1 MAISNT
7 KIIKSFDLKDELNRD
22 IWFLDGDT
30 YKMKPEVRNALIEI
44 VENYVDFTDLDLDIE
59 DITLTGSLSN
69 YNWSDFS
76 DVDLHII
83 MDFPDGPNSLL
94 KKYLDSRRIIWNSLR
109 DVTIKDFDVEVYAQD
124 SSEPHFASGVYSVLY
139 NEWIVEPTKGEDIE
153 IDTEKLLSKAK
164 GWMEK
169 IDTIEVNAK
178 RKEPQ
183 EVLDD
188 IQQFKDKLKKYR
200 GSGLKD
206 EGEYSYENL
215 AFKFLR
221 RNDYLKKINDVRN
234 ELIDKTLTVEEK
246 VSDI

>member
-1 MAISNT
+1 
-7 KIIKSFDLKDELNRD
+7 
-22 IWFLDGDT
+22 
-30 YKMKPEVRNALIEI
+30 
-44 VENYVDFTDLDLDIE
+44 
-59 DITLTGSLSN
+59 
-69 YNWSDFS
+69 
-76 DVDLHII
+76 
-83 MDFPDGPNSLL
+83 
-94 KKYLDSRRIIWNSLR
+94 
-109 DVTIKDFDVEVYAQD
+109 
-124 SSEPHFASGVYSVLY
+124 
-139 NEWIVEPTKGEDIE
+139 
-153 IDTEKLLSKAK
+153 
-164 GWMEK
+164 MEK

-183 EVLDD
+183 EVLND

-234 ELIDKTLTVEEK
+234 ELIDKTLTVEQK